1 MKTNLFLTVLLLL
14 AGLTSAHA
22 EVIQI
27 GSGSVTDTSL
37 PTNVYYRYSVSQ
49 QIYTAEELGAAG
61 TIKSIAFYNNGTFSS
76 SRNLYIYFVATD
88 MDGFYSQADWIS
100 FSSADEVFGE
110 FVNFMPK
117 AWTTITLQN
126 PFEYDGKKNLAVIV
140 TDDTGGYEEEE
151 LPFLTFASSN
161 GALLVHNDNSAYNSS
176 TIGNNLG
183 TKPDVRNQ
191 IKLDIDR
198 PKVIDRIEIYGFTQP
213 VWGAVP
219 DNDVSVPSDANYTVS
234 ANWYW
239 YKKDFSE
246 VGVIPNTFDND
257 ELLYGQ
263 TFRIT
268 PNEGFSFTEDVSVT
282 INGQTDIIS
291 SKNLYADE
299 FRVRTIY
306 YSVTPPEPLV
316 LYADGDNSEL
326 IYDYRDKVC
335 DVTLQGLTLLKD
347 GTWQTICL
355 PFDVT
360 LKGSVLE
367 GAEVCTVNNYQVQ
380 KIQGVSCLIA
390 LCGARLSALKAGTP
404 YFIRWK
410 SGEDITDPVFPGVTI
425 KSYHN
430 AFLMADIGFHGIYY
444 SLSQSDVA
452 DYPPDEGVYYLEG
465 GGPILKKFSDDTE
478 TELRAFSCIF
488 DVFSFSVYA
497 DESKAGFGV
506 LFPGERLSDLVTG
519 IDSPATQPEE
529 GPIYNLAG
537 QRLQKMQRGVNIIAG
552 KKVLVK

>member
-27 GSGSVTDTSL
+27 GSGSGTNTSL

-76 SRNLYIYFVATD
+76 SRNLWIYFVATD
-88 MDGFYSQADWIS
+88 KDSFDSQADWIS

-110 FVNFMPK
+110 FVDFMPQE
-117 AWTTITLQN
+117 WTTITLQN
-126 PFEYDGKKNLAVIV
+126 PFQYDGKKNLAVIV
-140 TDDTGGYEEEE
+140 TDDTGSYDEEE
-151 LPFLTFASSN
+151 LPFLTFEST
-161 GALLVHNDNSAYNSS
+161 GATLFDHNDNNAYNSS
-176 TIGNNLG
+176 TLSNYLG
-183 TKPDVRNQ
+183 TKPDARNQ

-198 PKVIDRIEIYGFTQP
+198 PKVIDRIEITGFTEP

-219 DNDVSVPSDANYTVS
+219 DNDVNVPSDANYTVS

-246 VGVIPNTFDND
+246 VGVIPNTFDNE

-268 PNEGFSFTEDVSVT
+268 PSEGFSFKEDVSVT
-282 INGQTDIIS
+282 INGRTDIIS

-316 LYADGDNSEL
+316 LYADGDNSKL
-326 IYDYRDKVC
+326 LDDYHDKVC

-367 GAEVCTVNNYQVQ
+367 GAEVCTVNNYSVH
-380 KIQGVSCLIA
+380 KKCLIA
-390 LCGARLSALKAGTP
+390 LCGAKVSALKAGTP

-425 KSYHN
+425 NKYFN
-430 AFLMADIGFHGIYY
+430 PFNMADISFICFYS
-444 SLSQSDVA
+444 SLSQFDVA
-452 DYPPDEGVYYLEG
+452 TYFPPGTDVYYLEG

-478 TELRAFSCIF
+478 TELRAFSCF
-488 DVFSFSVYA
+488 FVVFSSSIYA
-497 DESKAGFGV
+497 DESKAGFCV
-506 LFPGERLSDLVTG
+506 LFPGNRLSDLETG
-519 IDSPATQPEE
+519 IEMAGGGCPTAGD
-529 GPIYNLAG
+529 IYNMAG
-537 QRLQKMQRGVNIIAG
+537 QRLQKPQRGINIVAG
-552 KKVLVK
+552 KKILVK